1 MLLDEGAILKDIE
14 AKQGNGWDDVRARV
28 RHISPRN
35 PGGKKEKKL
44 RAGELLGSYSA
55 A

>member
-14 AKQGNGWDDVRARV
+14 AKQGNSWDDVRARV

-35 PGGKKEKKL
+35 PGGKKEKL
-44 RAGELLGSYSA
+44 RAGEMLGSYSA